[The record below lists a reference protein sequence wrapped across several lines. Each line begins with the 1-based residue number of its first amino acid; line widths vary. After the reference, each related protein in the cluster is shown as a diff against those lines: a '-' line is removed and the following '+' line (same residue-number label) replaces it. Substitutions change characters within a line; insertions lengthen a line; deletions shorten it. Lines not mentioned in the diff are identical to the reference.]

1 MTRIEQI
8 GVDLFWDSSAMI
20 RARLRHPRLRLW
32 TNQCGNKRSRLFNK
46 SWPRSDGC
54 PFRV

>member
-1 MTRIEQI
+1 M
-8 GVDLFWDSSAMI
+8 GFHCF
-20 RARLRHPRLRLW
+20 RASQRDMKAPQKMAPPRRW